1 MKLEHLKLYRDV
13 ALLLVRFGRADLV
26 RQSGIAADIGE
37 PLPEADEVAVPAD
50 IARLAHEFERL
61 GPTFIKL
68 GQLMSTRPDI
78 LPPAYADALTRLQD
92 DCAPF
97 PGEEA
102 RAIVAD
108 ELGVRMSKLFEHFD
122 VAPVA
127 AASMSQVHYARLRD
141 GREVAVKVQR
151 PNIRARIES
160 DLEALADVA
169 GFFERNT
176 DLGRRFDLAGLLR
189 EFRRTL
195 LRELDFREEAGNLVT
210 LAQNLAGFTR
220 IVVPRPVPDYSTSR
234 VLTMQFVHGRKVTAL
249 TPLARLELDG
259 KVLADELF
267 RAYLKQMLADGFFH
281 ADPHPGNVFLVDPW
295 RIALIDLGMVARI
308 APPTQERLLQLTLS
322 LIDRRPDDAA
332 RVLLSAGVHV
342 GDVDEPAFRRD
353 IFELVS
359 RLQDAQVKDIQ
370 LGRFVL
376 EMTRVAL
383 QHRIRLPGEFAL
395 IGKALL
401 NLDQIA
407 RTLAP
412 DFDPNDAMRRHAAG
426 IVEQRFRRELSMA
439 GLFQGAIETQNLVH
453 NLPGRVNTILARLA
467 DNEFKL
473 RIDAF
478 EEQNLMAGL
487 QKVANRIATG
497 LVLAALIVGAAMMMD
512 IPSAYTILGYPAIAI
527 LLFFTAAGG
536 GLVLL
541 GTILAN
547 DVRSRRAGAR
557 REKRTA

>member
-13 ALLLVRFGRADLV
+13 ALLLVRFGRADIV
-26 RQSGIAADIGE
+26 RQSGLAADLGE
-37 PLPEADEVAVPAD
+37 PLPEPGGDLQVPVD
-50 IARLAHEFERL
+50 IERLAHEVERL

-68 GQLMSTRPDI
+68 GQLLSTRPDI
-78 LPPAYADALTRLQD
+78 LPPAYAEALTRLQD

-102 RAIVAD
+102 RAIVEE
-108 ELGVRMSKLFEHFD
+108 ELGVRMSKLFERFD
-122 VAPVA
+122 IEPVA
-127 AASMSQVHYARLRD
+127 AASTAQVHYARLRD

-151 PNIRARIES
+151 PGIRARVES

-169 GFFERNT
+169 AFFERSSE
-176 DLGRRFDLAGLLR
+176 LGRKFDVAGLVR

-195 LRELDFREEAGNLVT
+195 LRELDFREEAGNLV
-210 LAQNLAGFTR
+210 LLSQNLIEFTR
-220 IVVPRPVPDYSTSR
+220 IVVPQPVSDYSTSR

-249 TPLARLELDG
+249 SPLARLELDG
-259 KVLADELF
+259 MPLADELF
-267 RAYLKQMLADGFFH
+267 RAYLKQMLSDGFFH
-281 ADPHPGNVFLVDPW
+281 ADPHPGNVFLVDAH
-295 RIALIDLGMVARI
+295 RLALIDLGMVARI
-308 APPTQERLLQLTLS
+308 APPTQERLLQLTLA

-332 RVLLSAGVHV
+332 RVLLQAGVHV
-342 GDVDEPAFRRD
+342 GDVDEPAFRRE

-376 EMTRVAL
+376 EMTRVAM
-383 QHRIRLPGEFAL
+383 QHGIRLPGEFAL

-412 DFDPNDAMRRHAAG
+412 EFDPNEAMRRHAAG
-426 IVEQRFRRELSMA
+426 IVEQRFRRDLSLG
-439 GLFQGAIETQNLVH
+439 GLFQGALETRNLVH
-453 NLPGRVNTILARLA
+453 NLPGRLNTILGRMA
-467 DNEFKL
+467 DNEFRL

-478 EEQNLMAGL
+478 EEETLMTGL

-497 LVLAALIVGAAMMMD
+497 LVLAALIVGAAMLMD
-512 IPSAYTILGYPAIAI
+512 IPSPYTILGYPAIAI

-536 GLVLL
+536 GLVML
-541 GTILAN
+541 GTIFAN
-547 DVRSRRAGAR
+547 DVRAR
-557 REKRTA
+557 RRRRPAR